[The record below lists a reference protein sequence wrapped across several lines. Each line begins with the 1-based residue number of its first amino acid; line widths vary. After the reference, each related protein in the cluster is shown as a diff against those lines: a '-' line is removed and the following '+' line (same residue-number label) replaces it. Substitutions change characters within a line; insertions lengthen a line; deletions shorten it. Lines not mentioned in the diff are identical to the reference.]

1 MKFYRLLLNKSKK
14 FLIEIIS
21 DIAMCFEK
29 EFHNRG
35 HQHLILPSATSRSE
49 FTVLGEDQREK
60 KSFLHALTHLASPVS
75 LCMYNN
81 PSFLSTD

>member
-29 EFHNRG
+29 EFHR
-35 HQHLILPSATSRSE
+35 
-49 FTVLGEDQREK
+49 EDI
-60 KSFLHALTHLASPVS
+60 
-75 LCMYNN
+75 NI
-81 PSFLSTD
+81 